1 MGNLSNV
8 PLPPTMRVFERGWL
22 SSNNVLLFD
31 DRHSATLVD
40 TGYVAHNA
48 QTLEL
53 VRHAL
58 GGRRLTR
65 IVNTHLHSDHCG
77 GNALLKR
84 EFGAVIL
91 IPPGHAEA
99 VRTWDDAVLTYAAT
113 GQRCDRFMYDAL
125 IAPGETLR
133 MGSRDWQAL
142 AAPGHDPNSV
152 VFWDPEDRIL
162 IAADALWQHGFGAIF
177 PEIEGES
184 GFAEQ
189 RAILA
194 LIARLAP
201 RLVIPGHGA
210 VFSDVDEALARAAKR
225 LDALAN
231 NPERNARQVAKALI
245 KFYLLEVREIELDAL
260 IAHLQDARYFHIINE
275 RYFRLP
281 FEELIRRSVAELASG
296 GAVELSDGRVIN
308 GDD

>member
-1 MGNLSNV
+1 MSE
-8 PLPPTMRVFERGWL
+8 PALPPTMRVFERGWL

-40 TGYVAHNA
+40 TGYVTHGA

-84 EFGAVIL
+84 EFGASIV

-99 VRTWDDAVLTYAAT
+99 VRTWDEEVLTYAAT
-113 GQRCDRFMYDAL
+113 GQRCDRFGYDAL
-125 IAPGETLR
+125 ISPGETLR
-133 MGSRDWQAL
+133 MGSRDWQAF

-152 VFWDPEDRIL
+152 VLWNADDRVL
-162 IAADALWQHGFGAIF
+162 ISADALWQHGFGAIF

-184 GFAEQ
+184 GFEEQ
-189 RAILA
+189 RAMLR
-194 LIARLAP
+194 LIARLGP
-201 RLVIPGHGA
+201 LLVIPGHGA
-210 VFSDVDEALARAAKR
+210 PFTDVADALARAGKR
-225 LDALAN
+225 LDALAAS
-231 NPERNARQVAKALI
+231 PERNARQVAKVLI
-245 KFYLLEVREIELDAL
+245 KFYLLEVREIAFDAL
-260 IAHLQDARYFHIINE
+260 VAHLRDARYFRIINE
-275 RYFRLP
+275 RYFRMPIADFL
-281 FEELIRRSVAELASG
+281 RRSVDELAAA
-296 GAVELSDGRVIN
+296 GAVELSDGVIRN
-308 GDD
+308 RDE